1 MKIILNINMMIF
13 HRKHAAQTPKANT
26 SSGPITRSQSHSSGG
41 ETDENRAGQTPEAST
56 SSHSSGGSRRSA
68 QSIHSESHSSGGTTR
83 SAQSLRWD
91 SHSSGGITHSGQSIR
106 SKSHSSGGD
115 TDQNRGHSQADTTT
129 TSLRRLR
136 TRLSSRE
143 DSSSDNVDQ
152 SVGEAIR

>member
-13 HRKHAAQTPKANT
+13 HRKHAAQTPKA
-26 SSGPITRSQSHSSGG
+26 SGPITRSQSHSSGG

-68 QSIHSESHSSGGTTR
+68 QSI
-83 SAQSLRWD
+83 
-91 SHSSGGITHSGQSIR
+91 R

-143 DSSSDNVDQ
+143 DNSSSDNVDQ

>member
-1 MKIILNINMMIF
+1 MIIF
-13 HRKHAAQTPKANT
+13 HRK
-26 SSGPITRSQSHSSGG
+26 
-41 ETDENRAGQTPEAST
+41 RAGQATEAST
-56 SSHSSGGSRRSA
+56 SCNQSIRSKSHSSGGS
-68 QSIHSESHSSGGTTR
+68 
-83 SAQSLRWD
+83 
-91 SHSSGGITHSGQSIR
+91 THSGHSIR

-115 TDQNRGHSQADTTT
+115 TDQNRDHSQADTTT

>member
-1 MKIILNINMMIF
+1 MMIF
-13 HRKHAAQTPKANT
+13 HRKHAAQTPKA
-26 SSGPITRSQSHSSGG
+26 SGPITRSQSHSSGG
-41 ETDENRAGQTPEAST
+41 ETDENRAGQTPEAS
-56 SSHSSGGSRRSA
+56 SHSSGGSRHSA
-68 QSIHSESHSSGGTTR
+68 QSIHSESHSSGRTTR
-83 SAQSLRWD
+83 SGHSVRWD
-91 SHSSGGITHSGQSIR
+91 SHSSGGSRRSAQSIR

-143 DSSSDNVDQ
+143 DNSSSDNVDQ

>member
-41 ETDENRAGQTPEAST
+41 ETDENRAGQTPEASSHSSGGSRHSAQSIHSESHSSGRT
-56 SSHSSGGSRRSA
+56 TRSGHSVRWDSHSSGGSRRSA
-68 QSIHSESHSSGGTTR
+68 QSIY
-83 SAQSLRWD
+83 
-91 SHSSGGITHSGQSIR
+91 

-143 DSSSDNVDQ
+143 DNSSSDNVDQ

>member
-1 MKIILNINMMIF
+1 MKIILNINMIIF
-13 HRKHAAQTPKANT
+13 HRK
-26 SSGPITRSQSHSSGG
+26 
-41 ETDENRAGQTPEAST
+41 RAGQATEAST
-56 SSHSSGGSRRSA
+56 SCNQSIRSKSHSSGGS
-68 QSIHSESHSSGGTTR
+68 
-83 SAQSLRWD
+83 
-91 SHSSGGITHSGQSIR
+91 THSGQSNRWKSPSSAGSTHSGHFLR

-115 TDQNRGHSQADTTT
+115 TDQNRDHSQADTTT